1 MKLIIESG
9 ATKSDWTLLLNDGEI
24 SSFKMAGLNFS
35 SGNDEFLARTLEEAS
50 LQVVQSLGASAQSH
64 TQIDEIHF
72 YAAGLFPSDDPESPF
87 QRLAK
92 MLGKHFPGADVH
104 LESDLMAAARAL
116 FGHEPGIVCILGTG
130 SNVCIYDG
138 TAITSRVNSGG
149 FILGDEGSASALGRA
164 FISDYLKGLVPEI
177 VGKYFES
184 RHDMSYPEIVRN
196 VYKGTS
202 PSAYLGAFAKDILS
216 FYATEHYMQNL
227 VDENFRLFFARCLS
241 RFKAENL
248 PVGVAG
254 SFGYACREIIT
265 ALGEQ
270 DGFRFDRFVPS
281 PSEGLIAYHR

>member
-9 ATKSDWTLLLNDGEI
+9 ATKSDWTLILNDGEI

-35 SGNDEFLARTLEEAS
+35 SGNDEFLSRTLEEAS
-50 LQVVQSLGASAQSH
+50 LQVVQSLGASAPDSI
-64 TQIDEIHF
+64 QIDEIHF
-72 YAAGLFPSDDPESPF
+72 YAAGLFPSEDPDSPF
-87 QRLAK
+87 QRLAT
-92 MLGKHFPGADVH
+92 MLGNHFPGSAIR
-104 LESDLMAAARAL
+104 LESDLLAAARAL

-138 TAITSRVNSGG
+138 TSITSRVNSGG

-164 FISDYLKGLVPEI
+164 FISDYLKGLVPET
-177 VGKYFES
+177 VTRYFEEK
-184 RHDMSYPEIVRN
+184 HDMSYPEIVRN
-196 VYKGTS
+196 VYRGTS

-254 SFGYACREIIT
+254 SFGYACREIIA

-270 DGFRFDRFVPS
+270 DGFRISKFVAS
-281 PSEGLIAYHR
+281 PSEGLIAYHK

>member
-9 ATKSDWTLLLNDGEI
+9 ATKSDWTLILKDGDTD
-24 SSFKMAGLNFS
+24 SFKTAGLNFS
-35 SGNDEFLARTLEEAS
+35 SGNEEFLDKTLKDAARQVIDTLRKES
-50 LQVVQSLGASAQSH
+50 D
-64 TQIDEIHF
+64 TICEIHF
-72 YAAGLFPSDDPESPF
+72 YAAGLFPSEDPDSPF
-87 QRLAK
+87 QRLAT
-92 MLGKHFPGADVH
+92 MLGNHFPGSAIR
-104 LESDLMAAARAL
+104 LESDLLAAARAL

-138 TAITSRVNSGG
+138 TSITSRVNSGG

-164 FISDYLKGLVPEI
+164 FISDYLKDLVPET
-177 VGKYFES
+177 VTRYFEEK
-184 RHDMSYPEIVRN
+184 HDMSYPEIVRN
-196 VYKGTS
+196 VYRGTS

-254 SFGYACREIIT
+254 SFGYACREIIA

-270 DGFRFDRFVPS
+270 DGFRISKFVAS
-281 PSEGLIAYHR
+281 PSEGLIAYHK